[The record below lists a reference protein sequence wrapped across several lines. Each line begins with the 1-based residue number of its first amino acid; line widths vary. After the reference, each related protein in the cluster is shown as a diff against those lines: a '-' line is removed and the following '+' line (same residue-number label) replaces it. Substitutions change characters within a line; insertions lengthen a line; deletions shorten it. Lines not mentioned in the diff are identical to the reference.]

1 MSVEESNQYDSND
14 DEGIKKKKKKNNKKK
29 NNHSSDENS
38 NNSNSNE
45 EESKESE
52 EDDEED
58 EDEEEEEEESGEDDD
73 SYPKKKKK
81 EKKKKKKKK
90 KKHKKEEKDKT
101 EEKESEEKIEIIEQK
116 TRDDYLAQ
124 IEQLENELI
133 LEKKISE
140 SLEDDNQNS
149 KEILRLQNHLIEKD
163 DKLNQLMMTNQR
175 QEEALSVL
183 KRQLDKVQNKNK
195 NKNRILL
202 TTNFS
207 NPNIFNGHNKKIFQ
221 NKRLILG
228 QRKNSDES
236 KNEAIN
242 IIMKIKE
249 KAINV
254 AVNRMNVIKKENE
267 ILKKELYKND
277 DYTNK
282 LGLENFSNENK
293 KKIEKSNFEIKILNN
308 QLEEHKKCLNER
320 ELLNREYSELKLN
333 LQEIK
338 HKIKNVKNS
347 IRAKEI
353 DLNRINNSDTVDDSI
368 SNNNISHRSN
378 VTKTITSP
386 FQQRPSRNINQFN
399 ISKSYKNTILPIIS
413 PNSTKFEKNILS
425 EDFYSKLKSHYN
437 GRENEYEAILEK
449 ITETENSRNFIENK
463 HKNEIRQFNTQILT
477 LDEQFKILNNEGK
490 GNGSNIRVLK
500 YRLNTVRNEVKHLF
514 NQIQKL
520 KTKLD
525 FTLKMSKE
533 RDYEIFLLKG
543 QISSLKNLN
552 KPEEKEIK
560 NKLVEK
566 PEGEKEKGTN
576 TESDT
581 NDNKNTNKKEKNS
594 KNIKN
599 NKSEKKSK
607 NDDKSDKND
616 KKSNKNDK
624 SEEKDEKND
633 KKKKDEEKNDKKSK
647 DEDKKD
653 KNSKSIKA
661 EKSPSKKNESNNK
674 IIRSQIKK
682 GTINNSNNDI
692 EKKEKNTI
700 SNNSNSNNGNNIN
713 TNSPKKEIANL
724 KSKKNV
730 IKKKK

>member
-52 EDDEED
+52 EDSEED

-90 KKHKKEEKDKT
+90 KKHKKKEKT

-124 IEQLENELI
+124 IEQLENELK

-149 KEILRLQNHLIEKD
+149 EEILKLQNNLIEKD

-183 KRQLDKVQNKNK
+183 RRQLDKIQNKYKNK
-195 NKNRILL
+195 NKILL

-207 NPNIFNGHNKKIFQ
+207 NPNIFNGNNKKIFQ
-221 NKRLILG
+221 SKRLMLG

-254 AVNRMNVIKKENE
+254 AINRMNVIKKENE

-282 LGLENFSNENK
+282 LGLEDFSNENK
-293 KKIEKSNFEIKILNN
+293 KKIEKLNFEIKILNN

-320 ELLNREYSELKLN
+320 ETLKREYSELKKN

-338 HKIKNVKNS
+338 HNIKNVKNS
-347 IRAKEI
+347 IREKEI
-353 DLNRINNSDTVDDSI
+353 DLNRINNSETIDDSI
-368 SNNNISHRSN
+368 SNNNNISHRSN
-378 VTKTITSP
+378 VGKIMTSP
-386 FQQRPSRNINQFN
+386 FLQRTSRNINQFN

-413 PNSTKFEKNILS
+413 QNSSKFEKNILS
-425 EDFYSKLKSHYN
+425 KEFYSKQKKNYDES
-437 GRENEYEAILEK
+437 
-449 ITETENSRNFIENK
+449 ITE
-463 HKNEIRQFNTQILT
+463 
-477 LDEQFKILNNEGK
+477 
-490 GNGSNIRVLK
+490 
-500 YRLNTVRNEVKHLF
+500 
-514 NQIQKL
+514 
-520 KTKLD
+520 
-525 FTLKMSKE
+525 
-533 RDYEIFLLKG
+533 
-543 QISSLKNLN
+543 
-552 KPEEKEIK
+552 
-560 NKLVEK
+560 
-566 PEGEKEKGTN
+566 
-576 TESDT
+576 
-581 NDNKNTNKKEKNS
+581 
-594 KNIKN
+594 
-599 NKSEKKSK
+599 
-607 NDDKSDKND
+607 
-616 KKSNKNDK
+616 
-624 SEEKDEKND
+624 
-633 KKKKDEEKNDKKSK
+633 
-647 DEDKKD
+647 
-653 KNSKSIKA
+653 
-661 EKSPSKKNESNNK
+661 
-674 IIRSQIKK
+674 
-682 GTINNSNNDI
+682 
-692 EKKEKNTI
+692 
-700 SNNSNSNNGNNIN
+700 
-713 TNSPKKEIANL
+713 
-724 KSKKNV
+724 
-730 IKKKK
+730 

>member
-1 MSVEESNQYDSND
+1 
-14 DEGIKKKKKKNNKKK
+14 
-29 NNHSSDENS
+29 
-38 NNSNSNE
+38 
-45 EESKESE
+45 
-52 EDDEED
+52 
-58 EDEEEEEEESGEDDD
+58 
-73 SYPKKKKK
+73 
-81 EKKKKKKKK
+81 
-90 KKHKKEEKDKT
+90 
-101 EEKESEEKIEIIEQK
+101 
-116 TRDDYLAQ
+116 
-124 IEQLENELI
+124 
-133 LEKKISE
+133 
-140 SLEDDNQNS
+140 
-149 KEILRLQNHLIEKD
+149 
-163 DKLNQLMMTNQR
+163 MTNQR
-175 QEEALSVL
+175 QEEAISVL
-183 KRQLDKVQNKNK
+183 RRQMDKIQNKYKNK
-195 NKNRILL
+195 NKILL

-207 NPNIFNGHNKKIFQ
+207 NPNIFNGNNKKIFQ

-282 LGLENFSNENK
+282 LGLEDFSNENK
-293 KKIEKSNFEIKILNN
+293 KKIEKLNFEIKILNN

-320 ELLNREYSELKLN
+320 ELLNREYSELKKN

-338 HKIKNVKNS
+338 HNIKNVKNS
-347 IRAKEI
+347 IREKEI
-353 DLNRINNSDTVDDSI
+353 DLNRINNSETIDDSI
-368 SNNNISHRSN
+368 SNNNNISHRSN
-378 VTKTITSP
+378 VAKIMTSP
-386 FQQRPSRNINQFN
+386 FQQRTSRNISQFN

-413 PNSTKFEKNILS
+413 PNSSKFEKNILS
-425 EDFYSKLKSHYN
+425 EEFYSKLKKHYD

-463 HKNEIRQFNTQILT
+463 HKNEIKQFNTQILT

-500 YRLNTVRNEVKHLF
+500 YKLNTIRNEVKHLL

-525 FTLKMSKE
+525 FTLNMSKE

-552 KPEEKEIK
+552 KPEDKEIK
-560 NKLVEK
+560 SKISEK
-566 PEGEKEKGTN
+566 PESEKEKGTN

-581 NDNKNTNKKEKNS
+581 NENKNTIKKEKSS

-607 NDDKSDKND
+607 NDDKSDKNE
-616 KKSNKNDK
+616 KKSNKNVK
-624 SEEKDEKND
+624 SEEKD
-633 KKKKDEEKNDKKSK
+633 
-647 DEDKKD
+647 
-653 KNSKSIKA
+653 
-661 EKSPSKKNESNNK
+661 
-674 IIRSQIKK
+674 
-682 GTINNSNNDI
+682 G
-692 EKKEKNTI
+692 I
-700 SNNSNSNNGNNIN
+700 SD
-713 TNSPKKEIANL
+713 
-724 KSKKNV
+724 
-730 IKKKK
+730 